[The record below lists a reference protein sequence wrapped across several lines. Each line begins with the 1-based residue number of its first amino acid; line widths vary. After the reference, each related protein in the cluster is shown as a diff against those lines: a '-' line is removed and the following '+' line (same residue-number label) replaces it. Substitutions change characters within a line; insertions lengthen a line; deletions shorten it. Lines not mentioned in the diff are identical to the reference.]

1 MAVPPVSM
9 VDDILCI
16 QKNSD
21 SRNALIEL
29 KKLTLSN
36 RKCRRIHIGTKSYA
50 CPDFKIHDDK
60 MKDSTEEK
68 YLGDLIN
75 TTGNIKAIVADR
87 GHGIISEIRA
97 IINKVRL

>member
-1 MAVPPVSM
+1 
-9 VDDILCI
+9 
-16 QKNSD
+16 
-21 SRNALIEL
+21 
-29 KKLTLSN
+29 
-36 RKCRRIHIGTKSYA
+36 
-50 CPDFKIHDDK
+50 